1 MIYLSSAASRQ
12 REMPTD
18 GISLY
23 LFWYQ
28 SSPVPRSTFDTRTPR
43 RGSAAGAAAQERY
56 NTLDF
61 TSKVVRQMRTSPPL
75 ETSHILAP
83 ADYKLPYA
91 AYHPSRK
98 NETAPRIFPCRLAE
112 LLLFLRDIFGNIL
125 QLALQHITQLI
136 QCLCLH
142 VIVCM

>member
-12 REMPTD
+12 REMPTN
-18 GISLY
+18 GISLC

-61 TSKVVRQMRTSPPL
+61 ASKVVCQGAAAPLDSLSEISTPGKIIMPGVLRARPNYAQM
-75 ETSHILAP
+75 
-83 ADYKLPYA
+83 
-91 AYHPSRK
+91 
-98 NETAPRIFPCRLAE
+98 
-112 LLLFLRDIFGNIL
+112 
-125 QLALQHITQLI
+125 
-136 QCLCLH
+136 
-142 VIVCM
+142 IVNGVH